1 MFHFLV
7 NCTGWEQSHDTLDES
22 RVLEYTDA
30 HLIEEFKP
38 GGRIDTDR
46 VKQIPAIF
54 APETGGD
61 DEQLTR
67 VGYIT
72 DVSMNGRD
80 VNLHYIYDPN
90 IPPISNTQLENIS
103 DKLSIQPFEFRRTHW
118 SIKDVD
124 LFKVLYANQISS
136 LPSPRVF
143 SVDAIHKVED
153 DLISVMMPFSAG
165 FQDVDESIK
174 QMAAEI
180 DMRCLRADDIWEH
193 DTVIQ
198 DVVTLIGR
206 SRIVICDCTGK
217 NPNVFYEAG
226 IAHTLGKDVILLTQ
240 SEDDIP
246 FDLRHMRY
254 LKYLNN
260 DQGREEMIESLT
272 DRIQTLIEGR

>member
-7 NCTGWEQSHDTLDES
+7 NCTGWEQSHDTLDKS
-22 RVLEYTDA
+22 RVLEYTDT

-46 VKQIPAIF
+46 IKQIPAIF
-54 APETGGD
+54 APETGGNE
-61 DEQLTR
+61 EQLAR
-67 VGYIT
+67 IGYIT
-72 DVSMNGRD
+72 DIAINGRD

-90 IPPISNTQLENIS
+90 IPPISNTQLENIA
-103 DKLSIQPFEFRRTHW
+103 DKLSIQPFEFTRTHW

-124 LFKVLYANQISS
+124 LFKVLYAHQISS

-143 SVDAIHKVED
+143 SVDAIHRVED

-174 QMAAEI
+174 QMASEI

-198 DVVTLIGR
+198 DVVSLICR
-206 SRIVICDCTGK
+206 SRVVVCDCTGK

-226 IAHTLGKDVILLTQ
+226 IAHALGKDVILITQ
-240 SEDDIP
+240 SEADIP
-246 FDLRHMRY
+246 FDLRHIRY
-254 LKYLNN
+254 LTYLNN
-260 DQGREEMIESLT
+260 N
-272 DRIQTLIEGR
+272 EGRIALTERLSRRVQTIASI